1 MTFIRSLL
9 YLVFLIVWTP
19 IYAVA
24 CFIVFPFMNPH
35 RRFWMVS
42 GWTKSAIW
50 MARWLLG
57 IRWQYQGWENIE
69 EGVATNKQVV
79 LLSKHQS
86 AWETMAFVA
95 TMPRPLCYVFKRELL
110 FVPFFGWALGM
121 LKMVHINRKDGANAF
136 ASVAR
141 QGKERLADGA
151 WVIMFPEGTR
161 TRSGDPKPRYKS
173 GGARFAVDTGAWVIP
188 IAHNSG
194 RVWPR
199 NSFLKHPGLITLSVG
214 PAISSAGKTSDELNR
229 EVEAWIETEMRRIDA
244 DSYREH
250 A

>member
-57 IRWQYQGWENIE
+57 IRWQYQGWEHIE
-69 EGVATNKQVV
+69 EAVATNKQVV

-110 FVPFFGWALGM
+110 
-121 LKMVHINRKDGANAF
+121 
-136 ASVAR
+136 
-141 QGKERLADGA
+141 
-151 WVIMFPEGTR
+151 
-161 TRSGDPKPRYKS
+161 
-173 GGARFAVDTGAWVIP
+173 
-188 IAHNSG
+188 
-194 RVWPR
+194 
-199 NSFLKHPGLITLSVG
+199 
-214 PAISSAGKTSDELNR
+214 
-229 EVEAWIETEMRRIDA
+229 
-244 DSYREH
+244 
-250 A
+250 